1 MPKSRSA
8 SPSTPEPLTRSVED
22 YLKAVYRL
30 SLQGGTASTTALATH
45 LGIAAASVTGMIKR
59 LAGQG
64 YLRHE
69 PYRGVSL
76 TAHGRRA
83 ALRTLRNHR
92 VLEAYLVAF
101 LGYDWDDVHVEAERL
116 EHAVSPEL
124 IERMA
129 LALGNPSV
137 DPHGDPI
144 PGPDGT
150 VAELEY
156 TPLPEFPVGTA
167 AEVRQVDSGDGA
179 RLRYLASIGL
189 KPGATVVVTARQ
201 PFDGPLT
208 VRTPLGVQVVGHD
221 VSALVFCQPA
231 TQVRR

>member
-8 SPSTPEPLTRSVED
+8 AAAEPLTRSVED
-22 YLKAVYRL
+22 YLKAIYRL

-64 YLRHE
+64 YVRHE

-101 LGYDWDDVHVEAERL
+101 LGYDWDNVHVEAERL
-116 EHAVSPEL
+116 EHAVSSEL

-150 VAELEY
+150 VAEVEY
-156 TPLPEFPVGTA
+156 TPLPDFPIGTT
-167 AEVRQVDSGDGA
+167 AEVRQVDSTDA
-179 RLRYLASIGL
+179 ERLRYLAAIGL
-189 KPGATVVVTARQ
+189 KPGAMVVVTARQ
-201 PFDGPLT
+201 PFDGPIT
-208 VRTPLGVQVVGHD
+208 VRTPGGVQVVGHD
-221 VSALVFCQPA
+221 VGALVFCLPA
-231 TQVRR
+231 TGAAR

>member
-1 MPKSRSA
+1 MPKSREVPA
-8 SPSTPEPLTRSVED
+8 VGPLTRSVED
-22 YLKAVYRL
+22 YLKAIYRL
-30 SLQGGTASTTALATH
+30 TLPGGSASTTALATH
-45 LGIAAASVTGMIKR
+45 LGLTAASVTGMIKR

-76 TAHGRRA
+76 TPHGRRA

-92 VLEAYLVAF
+92 ILEAYLVGF
-101 LGYDWDDVHVEAERL
+101 LGFDWDDVHVEAERL

-129 LALGNPSV
+129 RALGNPSV

-144 PGPDGT
+144 PGPDGS
-150 VAELEY
+150 VVEVEY
-156 TPLPEFPVGTA
+156 TPLPDVPIGA
-167 AEVRQVDSGDGA
+167 MAEVRRVDSTDA
-179 RLRYLASIGL
+179 ERLRYLAAMGL
-189 KPGATVVVTARQ
+189 KPGATVIVTARQ

-208 VRTPLGVQVVGHD
+208 VRTPGGVQVLGHD
-221 VSALVFCQPA
+221 VGALVYCLPPA
-231 TQVRR
+231 GARR